1 MGWPGGG
8 AGRCRFEMNGRILVA
23 FGIDHL
29 VLPVHD
35 LDRAAATYEALGFR
49 LTPRARHPFGTANR
63 LVQLQ
68 GAFVELLEVDRPEL
82 IGQTQ
87 TPPSFA
93 EFNRDFLSRGEGLS
107 MLVLEG
113 GEAETT
119 REVLQAA
126 GLAPRPVFSFER
138 DAVQPDGTVARVGF
152 DLVFVDFPNASRAGF
167 FTCTQSRP
175 DLFWKPEYQA
185 HPNGAQGLHIVTMGS
200 PRPAALAD
208 FLCRFSQSR
217 SARRGSGF
225 VIDTPRG
232 RLEVIEDGAEPHFV
246 RYVITTNNLDE
257 VRARARAAGLAFAEK
272 PLGLEFAADVMYG
285 VTVGFRAA

>member
-1 MGWPGGG
+1 M
-8 AGRCRFEMNGRILVA
+8 A

-82 IGQTQ
+82 IGPTQ
-87 TPPSFA
+87 VPPSFA
-93 EFNRDFLSRGEGLS
+93 EFNRDFLTRGEGLS

-113 GEAETT
+113 GEAEAT
-119 REVLQAA
+119 RGALQAA

-138 DAVQPDGTVARVGF
+138 DAVQPGGTVERVGF
-152 DLVFVDFPNASRAGF
+152 DLVFVDFPNAPKAGF
-167 FTCTQSRP
+167 FTCTQTRP
-175 DLFWKPEYQA
+175 DLFWKSEYQA
-185 HPNGAQGLHIVTMGS
+185 HPNGAKSIHVVTMAS
-200 PRPAALAD
+200 PQPAPLAD
-208 FLCRFSQSR
+208 FLSRFSQSR

-232 RLEVIEDGAEPHFV
+232 RLEAIEDGAEPHFA
-246 RYVITTNNLDE
+246 RYVITTGNLNA
-257 VRARARAAGLAFAEK
+257 VRAHARAAGIAYAEK